1 MLKKINAWLHL
12 WLGLASGIVVFIVSI
27 TGCVLVFEQE
37 LKSLTR
43 PWSHAKRV
51 NNEPYLPPSQIAGR
65 LKTSLPGRETHSIWY
80 YGHEQAAK
88 VTIDADSMVFV
99 NPYTAEVQ
107 AIVAGDDFF
116 HFILDGH
123 VGVWIEGEV
132 GHQIVAWATLIFFIL
147 LVTGLILWWPK
158 KWTKSEKKK
167 AFSIKWKA
175 KFRRVNYDLHNVL
188 GFYSLI
194 LAMILT
200 LTGLIMGFAWIND
213 GVYWL
218 ASGGSEPAKRI
229 SSFSDTTQIITPDSI
244 PAVDRAF
251 RKGLEEIAVYNKDAI
266 IVGFPDE
273 PKDAIYICTDMDRGA
288 WRDVYLDQYTLA
300 ALPSSAVQVD
310 NLKFADW
317 LRRNNYGL
325 HVGAIGNM
333 PTKIIYFIASLV
345 CASLPVTGFFVW
357 WGKRKKTK
365 RVKRLIPLHYDS

>member
-1 MLKKINAWLHL
+1 
-12 WLGLASGIVVFIVSI
+12 
-27 TGCVLVFEQE
+27 
-37 LKSLTR
+37 
-43 PWSHAKRV
+43 
-51 NNEPYLPPSQIAGR
+51 
-65 LKTSLPGRETHSIWY
+65 
-80 YGHEQAAK
+80 
-88 VTIDADSMVFV
+88 
-99 NPYTAEVQ
+99 
-107 AIVAGDDFF
+107 
-116 HFILDGH
+116 
-123 VGVWIEGEV
+123 
-132 GHQIVAWATLIFFIL
+132 
-147 LVTGLILWWPK
+147 
-158 KWTKSEKKK
+158 
-167 AFSIKWKA
+167 
-175 KFRRVNYDLHNVL
+175 VL

-218 ASGGSEPAKRI
+218 ASGGIEPAKRI

-310 NLKFADW
+310 NLKLADW

-365 RVKRLIPLHYDS
+365 SVKRLIPLHYDS